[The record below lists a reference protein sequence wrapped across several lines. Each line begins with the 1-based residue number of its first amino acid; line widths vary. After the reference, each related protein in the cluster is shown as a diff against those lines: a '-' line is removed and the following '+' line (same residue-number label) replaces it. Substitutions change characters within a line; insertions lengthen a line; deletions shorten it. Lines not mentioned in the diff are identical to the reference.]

1 MNNYVIYLAPALG
14 ILGLLVMAFK
24 SAWVSKQDAGE
35 PKMQEL
41 AAILPTEQW
50 RF

>member
-1 MNNYVIYLAPALG
+1 MNNYVIFLAPAFG

-35 PKMQEL
+35 KNMQDL
-41 AAILPTEQW
+41 AATSRTARW
-50 RF
+50 HF